1 MANDKYKTRVGINV
15 VEKVI
20 SLKEQDQEFLTNKTI
35 LSYLGG
41 VSKEFVRDL
50 RESGELPYYKIRNT
64 IFYKISDVRKMV
76 ERHRIT
82 IMDYNQA
89 VPSRIIW
96 RRPLMVRQP

>member
-1 MANDKYKTRVGINV
+1 MREVSLSSHRSSTIIMANDRYKTRVGISV

-20 SLKEQDQEFLTNKTI
+20 SLKEQDQEFLANKTI

-41 VSKEFVRDL
+41 VSKDFIGDL

-76 ERHRIT
+76 ERHRF
-82 IMDYNQA
+82 
-89 VPSRIIW
+89 V
-96 RRPLMVRQP
+96 

>member
-1 MANDKYKTRVGINV
+1 MDMIWKICVMDYKKNKYKTRVGINV
-15 VEKVI
+15 VVKVI

-35 LSYLGG
+35 LSYLVG

-76 ERHRIT
+76 ERHRI
-82 IMDYNQA
+82 
-89 VPSRIIW
+89 V
-96 RRPLMVRQP
+96 